1 MIHFEGGSIGDGSGF
16 TTAVGDEGCDTAV
29 GVKPE
34 FTFEAVDV
42 TRSFTAPAFSIAAA
56 LLGGG
61 GGAAAGMAAGVAD
74 ADADASLVDDAA
86 DADTPVTC
94 CERWAEIILVFAW
107 AKFGSTATADAYA
120 CAASEYSPLSSR
132 SNPREY

>member
-1 MIHFEGGSIGDGSGF
+1 MGDGSGF
-16 TTAVGDEGCDTAV
+16 TTAAGDDGCDTAV

-61 GGAAAGMAAGVAD
+61 GGAAAGVAD
-74 ADADASLVDDAA
+74 AGAEADASLVADAA

-94 CERWAEIILVFAW
+94 CERWAETILDLAW
-107 AKFGSTATADAYA
+107 VKLGSAATADAYA

>member
-1 MIHFEGGSIGDGSGF
+1 MGDGSGF
-16 TTAVGDEGCDTAV
+16 TTAAGDDGCDTAV

-61 GGAAAGMAAGVAD
+61 GGAAAGMAAGVAEV
-74 ADADASLVDDAA
+74 DASPVDDTAEE
-86 DADTPVTC
+86 DTPVTC
-94 CERWAEIILVFAW
+94 CERWAETILDLAW
-107 AKFGSTATADAYA
+107 VKLGSAATADAYA